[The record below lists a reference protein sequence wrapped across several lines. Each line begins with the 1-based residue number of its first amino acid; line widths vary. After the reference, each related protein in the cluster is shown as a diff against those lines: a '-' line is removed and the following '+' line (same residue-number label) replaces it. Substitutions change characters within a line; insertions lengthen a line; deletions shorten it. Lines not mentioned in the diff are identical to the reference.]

1 MELCITNTGICS
13 MYAKEELAITF
24 ATSPRFMLKVV
35 HDGTLI
41 EEQENIL
48 AREREQKLVWIQINT

>member
-1 MELCITNTGICS
+1 MELYITSTSN
-13 MYAKEELAITF
+13 MYTKQELAITF
-24 ATSPRFMLKVV
+24 ATGPRFMLKVV

-48 AREREQKLVWIQINT
+48 AREREQKLVWIQTHNL